1 MKSENDSELDLGKQ
15 QSNMKITTD
24 GIIINKY

>member
-1 MKSENDSELDLGKQ
+1 MKSENESELDLGKQ
-15 QSNMKITTD
+15 QSSMKITTD